1 MRGTCELVQ
10 AIGVTAKQSGPGAGR
25 TDGGEEVNRKAL
37 VLGYICVTC
46 AVLAG
51 NCRADGASP
60 VPVSDA
66 AFSFNLLR
74 QLAQDH
80 PATNISISPYSAATV
95 LEMVGNGAVGRTQ
108 AEIQQV
114 LGTSGLS
121 SANVNAT
128 HKNIASALKSAN
140 DQVVLEMADAI
151 WYRSGIKI
159 RPEFLAVN
167 QEFYDATVDS
177 LDFSDPHA
185 VDVINDW
192 ASEKTH
198 GKITRIADG
207 MIDPRDT
214 RLFLADAV
222 YFKGKWSHPF
232 ETKDTK
238 ERPFYLRS
246 GDQKRVPMMAQTRSL
261 GYLEQ
266 PDYQAVRLPYAGENL
281 AMYVFLPVSDSSLAD
296 LVGKLTGDAWERI
309 RRQFRSAD
317 GTIVIPKFKVEYSI
331 ELKKP
336 LESLGMKLAFDA
348 GHADFSGIAPHLYI
362 SAAIQK
368 TFVDVNEEGT
378 EATAATGIAVTTTAL
393 RLPSQPFQMVV
404 DRPFLFLIEDR
415 PTQTILF
422 LGLVFDPKS
431 G

>member
-1 MRGTCELVQ
+1 M
-10 AIGVTAKQSGPGAGR
+10 
-25 TDGGEEVNRKAL
+25 NRKSH
-37 VLGYICVTC
+37 VLGYVC
-46 AVLAG
+46 ALLAAM
-51 NCRADGASP
+51 CRADGPPP
-60 VPVSDA
+60 VAVSDS

-74 QLAQDH
+74 QLAQDR

-95 LEMVGNGAVGRTQ
+95 LEMVGNGAVGRTR
-108 AEIQQV
+108 AEMQQV
-114 LGTSGLS
+114 LGTTGLS
-121 SANVNAT
+121 PDNVNAG

-140 DQVVLEMADAI
+140 DQVILETADAI

-167 QEFYDATVDS
+167 QEFYDATVEA

-232 ETKDTK
+232 EAKDTK

-246 GDQKRVPMMAQTRSL
+246 GDQKLVPMMTQTRNF
-261 GYLEQ
+261 GYLEGL
-266 PDYQAVRLPYAGENL
+266 DYQAVRLPYSGENL
-281 AMYVFLPVSDSSLAD
+281 AMYVLLPVRDSNLAD
-296 LVGKLTGDAWERI
+296 LVGKLSGDTWERI
-309 RRQFRSAD
+309 RRQFRGTD
-317 GTIVIPKFKVEYSI
+317 GTVVIPKFKVECST
-331 ELKKP
+331 ELKRP
-336 LESLGMKLAFDA
+336 LESLGMKAAFDA
-348 GHADFSGIAPHLYI
+348 SRADLSGIAPHLYI

-368 TFVDVNEEGT
+368 TFVEVNEEGT
-378 EATAATGIAVTTTAL
+378 EAAAVTGVAVTATAL

-422 LGLVFDPKS
+422 LGVVFDPKS

>member
-1 MRGTCELVQ
+1 MH
-10 AIGVTAKQSGPGAGR
+10 
-25 TDGGEEVNRKAL
+25 GGLEVNRKAV
-37 VLGYICVTC
+37 VLGYLC

-51 NCRADGASP
+51 NCRADGAVP
-60 VPVSDA
+60 VAVSDA

-74 QLAQDH
+74 QLAQDQ
-80 PATNISISPYSAATV
+80 PGTNISISPYSAATV

-108 AEIQQV
+108 AEMQQV

-121 SANVNAT
+121 SANVNAA
-128 HKNIASALKSAN
+128 HKSIASALKSTK
-140 DQVVLEMADAI
+140 DQVVLETADAI
-151 WYRSGIKI
+151 WYRSGIKV

-167 QEFYDATVDS
+167 QEFYEATVDA
-177 LDFSDPHA
+177 LDFSDPRA
-185 VDVINDW
+185 VAVINDW
-192 ASEKTH
+192 ASDKTH
-198 GKITRIADG
+198 GKITHIADG
-207 MIDPRDT
+207 MIDPGSA

-246 GDQKRVPMMAQTRSL
+246 GDQHGVPMMARTRSFS
-261 GYLEQ
+261 YLDGS
-266 PDYQAVRLPYAGENL
+266 DYQAVRLPYAGENL
-281 AMYVFLPVSDSSLAD
+281 AMYVFLPVRDSSLAD
-296 LVGKLTGDAWERI
+296 LAGKLTGDTWERI
-309 RRQFRSAD
+309 RRQFRSTD
-317 GTIVIPKFKVEYSI
+317 GTVVVPKFKVEYSI

-348 GHADFSGIAPHLYI
+348 GRADFSGIAPHLYI
-362 SAAIQK
+362 SGAIQK

-378 EATAATGIAVTTTAL
+378 EAAAVTGTAVTATAM

-422 LGLVFDPKS
+422 VGLVFDPK
-431 G
+431 GG